1 VNSGD
6 GKRGRLSHGE
16 GQKGATPNKEKPQIG
31 RRDVQ
36 SDTEIVVGRDGVV
49 EMGKVGFLRG
59 RNGEIRV
66 EDLVSEGGV
75 KEARWV

>member
-1 VNSGD
+1 MDSGD
-6 GKRGRLSHGE
+6 RNRGRLSDRE
-16 GQKGATPNKEKPQIG
+16 CQKGATPNKEKPQIG

-36 SDTEIVVGRDGVV
+36 SETEIIVGRDGVV